1 MTYSGLQMNVQVDND
16 FAVFFSRIAA
26 PEFSRG
32 FQPTDEYSD
41 VIVSRQRRLNYT
53 RRPGSIVADA
63 TGFVPVALTV
73 G

>member
-1 MTYSGLQMNVQVDND
+1 MNVQVDND
-16 FAVFFSRIAA
+16 FAIFFSRIAA

-32 FQPTDEYSD
+32 FQPTDEYGD
-41 VIVSRQRRLNYT
+41 LIASRQRRLNYP

-63 TGFVPVALTV
+63 TGFAFLPLTV